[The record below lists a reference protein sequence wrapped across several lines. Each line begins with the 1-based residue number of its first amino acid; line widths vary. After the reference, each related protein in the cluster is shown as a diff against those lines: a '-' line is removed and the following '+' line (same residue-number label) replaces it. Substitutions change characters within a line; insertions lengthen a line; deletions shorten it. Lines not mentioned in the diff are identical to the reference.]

1 MLTQWMSFVC
11 VCKREREREREA
23 VEVLTVPIAWAGGF
37 EKPED

>member
-1 MLTQWMSFVC
+1 MC
-11 VCKREREREREA
+11 EREREREREREA